1 MPSFRSAAFAATLW
15 DRLVD
20 WYHRSAFRE
29 LIDYL
34 DKTYFSVDIGIY
46 QHFSVSARTGALVK
60 NLILGIALGLIFA
73 AGISCYVK
81 AVHGGFIRRLL
92 RDGCNSASTA
102 KSLAELGYFHNVSI
116 RNQLRSGG
124 SFGALVRSVDA
135 AGEPANADT
144 DLSAARFYIPE
155 DLCDRAQI
163 RYDRKGAGAPAL
175 ILTMVL
181 TVVAAA
187 LLCYFLPQLL
197 GLADVIL
204 GIFR

>member
-1 MPSFRSAAFAATLW
+1 MRIFQSAAFAATLW

-34 DKTYFSVDIGIY
+34 DETYFSVDLGIY
-46 QHFSVSARTGALVK
+46 QHFSVSARTGSLVK
-60 NLILGIALGLIFA
+60 NLILGIAIGLIVA
-73 AGISCYVK
+73 AGISSYLK

-92 RDGCNSASTA
+92 SDGCTSAETA
-102 KSLAELGYFHNVSI
+102 KSLSELGFFHNISI

-124 SFGALVRSVDA
+124 TFGALVRSVDA
-135 AGEPANADT
+135 AGEPASAATN
-144 DLSAARFYIPE
+144 LSVARFYIPE
-155 DLCDRAQI
+155 DLRDRAEI
-163 RYDRKGAGAPAL
+163 RYDRKGSGAPAL
-175 ILTMVL
+175 ILTIAL
-181 TVVAAA
+181 TVIGAA

-204 GIFR
+204 GIFG